1 MDSERA
7 RVLHDWGRH
16 DRDGG
21 RLEEGDR
28 KLEEARSIFTRLG
41 MPLGRETAARAG

>member
-1 MDSERA
+1 MDPRA

-28 KLEEARSIFTRLG
+28 KVEEARSIFTRLG
-41 MPLGRETAARAG
+41 MPLGRETAARPG